1 MAAIFVVSYDIP
13 SDKRRT
19 KLAHA
24 LKDFGERVHYSVFEC
39 HLDLAGLEALR
50 RRALKLINLEEDSL
64 RIYKLCAEC
73 QSDREVH
80 GQGMLT
86 DDPEVIIV

>member
-1 MAAIFVVSYDIP
+1 VAAVFVVSYDIP

-39 HLDLAGLEALR
+39 HLEEEGLELMR
-50 RRALKLINLEEDSL
+50 RRALKLIDEKEDSV
-64 RIYKLCAEC
+64 RIYKLCGEC
-73 QSDREVH
+73 RERREVH

-86 DDPEVIIV
+86 DDREVIIV